1 MTSLKMKCKI
11 VEYIENRMKVTRSW
25 EVGETQRWPKGTKQQ
40 LYKMNKSR
48 DLMYTVMTIINN
60 IVLNTEDL
68 LREQISGAFITTIK
82 RVTR

>member
-1 MTSLKMKCKI
+1 MM
-11 VEYIENRMKVTRSW
+11 VTRSW
-25 EVGETQRWPKGTKQQ
+25 EVGETQRWSKGTKQQ

-48 DLMYTVMTIINN
+48 DLMHNMMTIVNN
-60 IVLNTEDL
+60 IVLNTGNM

>member
-1 MTSLKMKCKI
+1 MM
-11 VEYIENRMKVTRSW
+11 VTRSW
-25 EVGETQRWPKGTKQQ
+25 EVGETQRWSKGTKQQ

-48 DLMYTVMTIINN
+48 DLMYNMMSIVNN
-60 IVLNTEDL
+60 IVLNTGNM

>member
-1 MTSLKMKCKI
+1 MM
-11 VEYIENRMKVTRSW
+11 VTRSW
-25 EVGETQRWPKGTKQQ
+25 EVGETQRWSKGTKQQ

-48 DLMYTVMTIINN
+48 DLMYNMMTIVNN
-60 IVLNTEDL
+60 IVLNTGNM